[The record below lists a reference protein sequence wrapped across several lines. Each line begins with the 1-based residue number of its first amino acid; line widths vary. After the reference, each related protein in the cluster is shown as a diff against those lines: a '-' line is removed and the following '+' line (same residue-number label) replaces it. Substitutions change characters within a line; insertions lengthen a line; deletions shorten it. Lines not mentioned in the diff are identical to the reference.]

1 MRCLACNKILNDFE
15 ATRKSAITGE
25 YIDLCNHCF
34 QPVERDVEAVVRED
48 LRDEESF
55 TEDVELD
62 DLQGEIFTNDF
73 QE

>member
-34 QPVERDVEAVVRED
+34 QPVERDVEADTIGGSLEVD
-48 LRDEESF
+48 PMHSSGF
-55 TEDVELD
+55 DVS
-62 DLQGEIFTNDF
+62 
-73 QE
+73 